1 MAEELDLQ
9 QVQLSVEQILA
20 AVLNKVGTVVMT
32 KEDLVT
38 DYSNFAVAV
47 DPIGDDAEMPALKE
61 YKKHHDLAKDLV

>member
-32 KEDLVT
+32 KKDLVT

-47 DPIGDDAEMPALKE
+47 DPIGDDELQFS
-61 YKKHHDLAKDLV
+61 LVDAGVVDELSE